1 MKIYNKYLKRI
12 TLTLVAFL
20 LIQSNFAQSLN
31 RKSLSVPNLPGFVSL
46 KCDFHMHTVFS
57 DGSVWPTVRVEEAY
71 LEGLDAISI
80 TDHIE
85 YLPYKKDIKSDHN
98 RSFELAEEAAERS
111 DIILIQGTEVTRNM
125 PPGHLNAI
133 FIKDANLIDTPKY
146 KDALKAAKDQ
156 GAFIFWNHPGW
167 VAQAPDGIKWYEEH
181 TELVEAGLINGIE
194 VVNYNEW
201 YPEALQWCVE
211 KDLTLFSNSD
221 IHESLASFLDKH
233 EVEHRPMTLVF
244 AEERSAEG
252 IKEALFAKR
261 TLAWFDEKVI
271 GKEEFLLG
279 LAKASLKLS
288 EPYLKNKKS
297 EYRKLINKSSFHFYF
312 EYNGSEIHLRPDN
325 ELIIEGSG
333 SDLEYQFT
341 IKNFIG
347 ENGALILEL

>member
-1 MKIYNKYLKRI
+1 MKRTIVLLI
-12 TLTLVAFL
+12 AFL
-20 LIQSNFAQSLN
+20 FIQSNFAQSLN
-31 RKSLSVPNLPGFVSL
+31 RKSLIVPNLPGFVSL

-85 YLPYKKDIKSDHN
+85 YLPYKKDVKPDHN
-98 RSFELAEEAAERS
+98 RSFELAEEAAKRS

-133 FIKDANLIDTPKY
+133 FINDADLIDIHKY
-146 KDALKAAKDQ
+146 RDALQAAKDQ

-167 VAQAPDGIKWYEEH
+167 VSQAPDGIKWFDEH

-194 VVNYNEW
+194 IVNYNEW
-201 YPEALQWCVE
+201 YPDALQWCME
-211 KDLTLFSNSD
+211 KDLTIISNSD
-221 IHESLASFLDKH
+221 IHESLTSFLDKH

-244 AEERSAEG
+244 AKERSLEG

-261 TLAWFDEKVI
+261 TLAWFEEKVI
-271 GKEEFLLG
+271 GKEEYLLG
-279 LAKASLKLS
+279 IAKASLKLR
-288 EPYLKNKKS
+288 EPHLKNNKS
-297 EYRKLINKSSFHFYF
+297 EFRKLTNNSSFHFYF
-312 EYNGSEIHLRPDN
+312 EYNGSEIHLRPGN
-325 ELIIEGSG
+325 EVIIQASG
-333 SDLEYQFT
+333 INPQYQFV

-347 ENGALILEL
+347 ENGVLILDF